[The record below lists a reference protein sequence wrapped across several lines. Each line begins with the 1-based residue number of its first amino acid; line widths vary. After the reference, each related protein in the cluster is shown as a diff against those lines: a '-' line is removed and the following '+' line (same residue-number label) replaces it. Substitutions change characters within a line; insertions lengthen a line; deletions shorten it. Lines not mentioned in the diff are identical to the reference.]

1 MARVVLLTGGN
12 LGNVQATLADTRLKL
27 AERVG
32 AETAA
37 SSLWDSPPWGFEAPE
52 RFLNQVLIFE
62 TALEPGHV
70 LDICQQI
77 EREAGRIRPQAA
89 DGVDIATGTGC
100 GAEASCNKTAGAD
113 HEALGRQY
121 GSRTLDID
129 ILFYDDRVI
138 DTPRLTVPHPLMQQR
153 GFVLRPLCEVLP
165 GFMHPVLHKSIRQ
178 LLDELS
184 E

>member
-1 MARVVLLTGGN
+1 MARVILLTGGN
-12 LGNVQATLADTRLKL
+12 LGDVRATLAGARLKL

-37 SSLWDSPPWGFEAPE
+37 SSLWESPPWGFEAPE
-52 RFLNQVLIFE
+52 QFLNQVLIFE
-62 TALEPGHV
+62 TALEPEHV

-77 EREAGRIRPQAA
+77 EREAGRIRPRAA
-89 DGVDIATGTGC
+89 DDIATGTGC
-100 GAEASCNKTAGAD
+100 QAGAGCNKTAGAD
-113 HEALGRQY
+113 HEAMGRQY
-121 GSRTLDID
+121 GSRTLDIE

-165 GFMHPVLHKSIRQ
+165 GFMHPVLHKSVRQ

>member
-1 MARVVLLTGGN
+1 MARVILLTGGN
-12 LGNVQATLADTRLKL
+12 LGDVRATLAGARLKL

-32 AETAA
+32 AETA
-37 SSLWDSPPWGFEAPE
+37 
-52 RFLNQVLIFE
+52 
-62 TALEPGHV
+62 LEPEPV

-77 EREAGRIRPQAA
+77 EREAGRIRPRAA
-89 DGVDIATGTGC
+89 DGVGITTGTGC
-100 GAEASCNKTAGAD
+100 QAGAGCNKTAGAD
-113 HEALGRQY
+113 HEAMGRQY

-165 GFMHPVLHKSIRQ
+165 GFMHPVLHKSVRQ

>member
-1 MARVVLLTGGN
+1 MCSIFASRSSGRRGGS
-12 LGNVQATLADTRLKL
+12 VR
-27 AERVG
+27 ERQTV
-32 AETAA
+32 
-37 SSLWDSPPWGFEAPE
+37 SQP
-52 RFLNQVLIFE
+52 
-62 TALEPGHV
+62 
-70 LDICQQI
+70 
-77 EREAGRIRPQAA
+77 
-89 DGVDIATGTGC
+89 GTGC
-100 GAEASCNKTAGAD
+100 QAGAGCNKTAGAD
-113 HEALGRQY
+113 HEAMGRQY

-165 GFMHPVLHKSIRQ
+165 GFMHPVLHKSVRQ